1 MSDYGTPVRWQS
13 PLEPW
18 ASPQFIPPSPHN
30 MSRVPLTRNLPLPL
44 SDLPPRQTTIVV
56 STPLVGTTSPTPGSP
71 VIGAPVT
78 APGTTPQFQ
87 AATAAQKAATT
98 QASTFGLV
106 QDVRDTFKFANIT
119 TVSLTIGTT
128 SYKFLD
134 QPVGKRNFL
143 GFRNPSTTAT
153 IYIDFANQ
161 ATPNSWLA
169 LGPGAL
175 VLFDNVV
182 SQDDLYVVASAAS
195 TPFAY
200 AYSTYPG

>member
-1 MSDYGTPVRWQS
+1 MSDYGKPVEWLNNR
-13 PLEPW
+13 EPW
-18 ASPQFIPPSPHN
+18 YSPQYIPPSPHN
-30 MSRVPLTRNLPLPL
+30 LSRVPISRNLPLPI
-44 SDLPPRQTTIVV
+44 SDLPPI
-56 STPLVGTTSPTPGSP
+56 SIGTPSQVFAPGSKP
-71 VIGAPVT
+71 TGAPVT
-78 APGTTPQFQ
+78 VPGATPAFQ
-87 AATAAQKAATT
+87 AATAAQRAATT
-98 QASTFGLV
+98 QASTVGLV

-119 TVSLTIGTT
+119 TVSLTIGTN
-128 SYKFLD
+128 SFKFLD

-153 IYIDFANQ
+153 IYVDFANQ
-161 ATPNSWLA
+161 ASTNSWLA

-182 SQDDLYVVASAAS
+182 SQDDLYVIASAAA